1 MEEKEGAAGERE
13 KQWPRTQRKDFTDP
27 SKEDFN
33 LDLVGIHVTKTSYFI
48 QGKLEITTLY

>member
-1 MEEKEGAAGERE
+1 MEEKEGAVGGRER
-13 KQWPRTQRKDFTDP
+13 QWPRTQREDFIDP

-33 LDLVGIHVTKTSYFI
+33 RDLVGIRVTKTSYFI

>member
-1 MEEKEGAAGERE
+1 MEEKEGAVGGRE
-13 KQWPRTQRKDFTDP
+13 KQWPRTQREDFIDP

-33 LDLVGIHVTKTSYFI
+33 RDLVGIRVTKTSYFI